1 MQEVISDLTANVQL
15 VGADDQTTIN
25 FAVIARVIR
34 YYLTQE
40 KKALTKFLQSV
51 DWSSKQEAGEALELM
66 YKWQPL
72 DPAEALEL
80 LTPVFMEPKVRKYAI
95 SRLQC
100 ADNEELLLY
109 LLQLVQ
115 ALRYEEPDFSGT
127 KEPPEEPPALSL
139 EATYSEG
146 ELETATAHCKT
157 FFGHFVSKSN
167 THCFLEQNLRR
178 SKAEQLNIPLLIAM

>member
-1 MQEVISDLTANVQL
+1 
-15 VGADDQTTIN
+15 
-25 FAVIARVIR
+25 
-34 YYLTQE
+34 
-40 KKALTKFLQSV
+40 
-51 DWSSKQEAGEALELM
+51 M

-139 EATYSEG
+139 ETTYSEG
-146 ELETATAHCKT
+146 ELETATAEQVHCKA
-157 FFGHFVSKSN
+157 FLDIFSQRQ
-167 THCFLEQNLRR
+167 THTVFCN
-178 SKAEQLNIPLLIAM
+178 KI